1 MYVVAHKWFDGVALF
16 CVQACC
22 VEWIESCFETASLG
36 LVINS
41 PKYDTVEL
49 PIKAWR
55 KSISSVQGSDNVV
68 EDELKSVHVQYGPWL
83 ALVVVV
89 TLIMIQNVDLWF
101 VLWGRLFW
109 SQDT

>member
-16 CVQACC
+16 FVQACC

>member
-16 CVQACC
+16 FVQPCW
-22 VEWIESCFETASLG
+22 VESMESCFETVLLS
-36 LVINS
+36 LVISS

-49 PIKAWR
+49 PF
-55 KSISSVQGSDNVV
+55 SSVQGSDNVV
-68 EDELKSVHVQYGPWL
+68 EDEMKCVHVQYGPWL

-89 TLIMIQNVDLWF
+89 SLIMIQNVDLWF
-101 VLWGRLFW
+101 VLWVRLFW